1 MRRALRLAG
10 VVAALHAVGG
20 CGSAPRQA
28 DAGDSAVS
36 YGTRQAVPAS
46 PSRGGYYKDDGPGSF
61 VPDLDAI
68 EDAEPRGEPLHR
80 FANNAYTV
88 FGRSYAP
95 MRSIGYFTQQGLASW
110 YGRMFHG
117 QKTSSGEIYDMYGMT
132 AAHPTLPIPSYARV
146 TNLRN
151 KRSVVVRINDRG
163 PFHAGRI
170 IDLSFTAAA
179 KLGYIGSGS
188 AQVEVELIQPQDF
201 PRYARG
207 APKPAAAAPVAS
219 LPATLPA
226 SPGTTASAP
235 VSLIS
240 SAQAAESPSE
250 AAAVYL
256 QLGSFGSRENA
267 EGLRS
272 RVAGELAWL
281 KDFVEVHPREGAF
294 RVQVGPYRNRADAAI
309 AAGRIR
315 ESLQIT
321 PLFVAR

>member
-1 MRRALRLAG
+1 VRRALRLAG

-117 QKTSSGEIYDMYGMT
+117 QKTSSGEIYDMYKMT
-132 AAHPTLPIPSYARV
+132 AAHPTLPIPSYVRV
-146 TNLRN
+146 TRVANG
-151 KRSVVVRINDRG
+151 KSVVVRVNDRG
-163 PFHAGRI
+163 PFHSSRV
-170 IDLSFTAAA
+170 IDLSYAAA
-179 KLGYIGSGS
+179 YKLGYIQAGS
-188 AQVEVELIQPQDF
+188 AEV
-201 PRYARG
+201 
-207 APKPAAAAPVAS
+207 
-219 LPATLPA
+219 TLEA
-226 SPGTTASAP
+226 IVPG
-235 VSLIS
+235 
-240 SAQAAESPSE
+240 QA
-250 AAAVYL
+250 
-256 QLGSFGSRENA
+256 
-267 EGLRS
+267 
-272 RVAGELAWL
+272 
-281 KDFVEVHPREGAF
+281 
-294 RVQVGPYRNRADAAI
+294 RADS
-309 AAGRIR
+309 R
-315 ESLQIT
+315 
-321 PLFVAR
+321 